1 MHTYY
6 DAKDML
12 KKELDEIVR
21 KGELSAGSL
30 DTIDKI
36 LSSIVH
42 ACKII
47 MYEEYAEDGY
57 SYADGDRDMSE
68 YSYARGRGSNG
79 RGRGSNANRDSMGRY
94 SSEGGYSNARGGQG
108 GRSGNRG
115 GGRGGYSRA
124 GGGYSYADGEKE
136 EKIELIRDM
145 MEEVSSD
152 EERRALQKIMRRYE
166 QE

>member
-36 LSSIVH
+36 LSSIAH

-57 SYADGDRDMSE
+57 SYADSDMDMSN
-68 YSYARGRGSNG
+68 YSYARGGNG
-79 RGRGSNANRDSMGRY
+79 RGRGPNANRDSMGRY
-94 SSEGGYSNARGGQG
+94 SSEGGYSNARS
-108 GRSGNRG
+108 GRD
-115 GGRGGYSRA
+115 GRGGYSRR
-124 GGGYSYADGEKE
+124 GYSYDDGEKQ
-136 EKIELIRDM
+136 EKVEMLREM
-145 MEEVSSD
+145 MNEVGSE
-152 EERRALQKIMRRYE
+152 EERRALQKIIRRME
-166 QE
+166 QD

>member
-68 YSYARGRGSNG
+68 YSYARGNG
-79 RGRGSNANRDSMGRY
+79 RGRGSQARRDSMGRY
-94 SSEGGYSNARGGQG
+94 SSEGGYSNARGGRD
-108 GRSGNRG
+108 GRD
-115 GGRGGYSRA
+115 GRGGYSRK
-124 GGGYSYADGEKE
+124 GGYSYADGDKE
-136 EKIELIRDM
+136 EKIEMLRDM
-145 MEEVSSD
+145 MQEVNE
-152 EERRALQKIMRRYE
+152 EERRALQKIIRRME